1 MSFRFIYLNI
11 FFLISSSVFSQ
22 SASVQTI
29 ARADAGKSAAQVPNG
44 YYNITASQSNG
55 WKFTVSGFQ
64 DGGAYRVKGN
74 DGGGS
79 WNNIGSIVS
88 NPGTAFSFTV
98 TETAVRRKKYFCFQW

>member
-44 YYNITASQSNG
+44 YYNIVASQSNG
-55 WKFTVSGFQ
+55 WKFTVSGFR
-64 DGGAYRVKGN
+64 DG
-74 DGGGS
+74 
-79 WNNIGSIVS
+79 
-88 NPGTAFSFTV
+88 
-98 TETAVRRKKYFCFQW
+98 